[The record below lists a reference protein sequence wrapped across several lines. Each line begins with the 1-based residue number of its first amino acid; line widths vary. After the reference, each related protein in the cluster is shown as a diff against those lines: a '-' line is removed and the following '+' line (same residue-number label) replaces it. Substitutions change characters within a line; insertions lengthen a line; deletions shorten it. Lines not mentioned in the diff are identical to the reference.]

1 MKDSFPLQLKCEA
14 LTLDT
19 NTSLT
24 FQFTT
29 KKFNMIYK
37 KAPIKKK
44 RILINDH
51 QLKTINGK

>member
-37 KAPIKKK
+37 KAPIKK
-44 RILINDH
+44 NVF
-51 QLKTINGK
+51 